1 MVEAAI
7 EKKKK
12 EKKPKA
18 VILDLDDVIVD
29 FLGGLCELYNK
40 HNKTSLSIS
49 DLTEWDW
56 KNLDFKD
63 ARGNVVK
70 GEALHKLFG
79 EYESNIYVGLEP
91 LPYALRALDTIRM
104 YGYKIF
110 IITARNCSFG
120 KSTELNLMF
129 KKIPHDEVFHKDSKE
144 QKTED
149 FKVNKIKELSKMYH
163 ISFFVD
169 DKLETA
175 QAVFDNCR
183 VDRVYLL
190 NKSHNKEFEVSE
202 DIIRINDLVE
212 TIRHLK

>member
-1 MVEAAI
+1 MDN
-7 EKKKK
+7 KKK
-12 EKKPKA
+12 EKKPRA
-18 VILDLDDVIVD
+18 VILDLDDVVVD
-29 FLGGLCELYNK
+29 FCGALCELYNK
-40 HNKTSLSIS
+40 HNSTSLSLS

-70 GEALHKLFG
+70 GEALRKIFE
-79 EYESNIYVGLEP
+79 EYENGLYVGLEP
-91 LPYALRALDTIRM
+91 LPYALRALDTIRL

-110 IITARNCSFG
+110 IITARHCSFG

-129 KKIPHDEVFHKDSKE
+129 KKIPHDAVFHKENKE

-149 FKVNKIKELSKMYH
+149 FKVNEIKELGKTYH

-175 QAVFDNCR
+175 QAVADNCK

-190 NKSHNKEFEVSE
+190 NKPHNRDAELTE